1 MVIFACTP
9 YFKEL
14 IQHSDKEK
22 TIILFKTAC
31 RILAPQLQ
39 TINAADFCKEIGV
52 ADHFVPLFYKYTKKP
67 STTH

>member
-14 IQHSDKEK
+14 IRHSDKEK
-22 TIILFKTAC
+22 TKILFQTAC

-39 TINAADFCKEIGV
+39 SINAADFCKEIGV
-52 ADHFVPLFYKYTKKP
+52 ADDFIPLFYKYTKSP
-67 STTH
+67 SIIH